1 MKKIFILA
9 AVLTIAACSD
19 LSSYTTTDSNSS
31 VKARMNACML
41 SEAQTKL
48 QNGTLFTSGIKDTAS
63 TLVSTC
69 TKKLA
74 LQSMGISEESQT
86 AAENIISNLKTLSN

>member
-1 MKKIFILA
+1 MKKTFVLFALLA
-9 AVLTIAACSD
+9 AAGCSD
-19 LSSYTTTDSNSS
+19 LSSYTTADSSSS
-31 VKARMNACML
+31 VKTRMNACML

-48 QNGTLFTSGIKDTAS
+48 QNGTLFTSGVKDTAS
-63 TLVSTC
+63 ALVSTC

-86 AAENIISNLKTLSN
+86 AAENIITSLQTLSN